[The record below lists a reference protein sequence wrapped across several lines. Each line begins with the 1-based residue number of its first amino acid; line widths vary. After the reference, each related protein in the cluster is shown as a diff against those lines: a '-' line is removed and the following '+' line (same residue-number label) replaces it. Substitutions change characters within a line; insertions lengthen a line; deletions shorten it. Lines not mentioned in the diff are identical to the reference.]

1 MKINIMEIFASKKRS
16 ELVKNFAI
24 LLILYFIP
32 QVLIMNGVELSYDEA
47 YYWMY
52 SKFLDWGYYDHP
64 PIVAISIWFGTL
76 IFGDNEFGVRSIFML
91 YQMGTFYL
99 LMKLIRPKKL
109 VYMVCLFLAMP
120 LLNLNGFVAIP
131 DGPIMFFTTLFFYY
145 IKRYLGEDNWQSS
158 LFLTLAITLMFYSKY
173 HGLLIVL
180 LTTIANPEFLKRKSF
195 WVIVSGVIVLF
206 MPHVYWQYKHNFVSF
221 EFHLFKRVEKHFDI
235 LNIFNYILSQIVL
248 MGSLLWVLYYKL
260 YPKLEKSKW
269 NRILVFNTVGFLAF
283 IFLMSFNKQIEANW
297 TGSCAIAFMLLFGSE
312 IEKTKKA
319 YLYLS
324 LNIILLMM
332 VKITLIILPSL
343 DSGEKYGRLNE
354 LIGWKGKLVPA
365 IYNVCKGKKIV
376 GDNYQITAKLSFYS
390 KYMFPALH
398 LDSRE
403 SQYSILNLEKEIRPD
418 EPICYLTSS
427 KKHHDYILDT
437 YYKDPIYIMS
447 NTSLQ
452 ALAELYGTSYE
463 EIIRN

>member
-1 MKINIMEIFASKKRS
+1 MEIFASKKRS

-64 PIVAISIWFGTL
+64 PIVAISIWLGTL
-76 IFGDNEFGVRSIFML
+76 IFGDNEFGVRSMFML

-99 LMKLIRPKKL
+99 LMKLIKPKKL

-145 IKRYLGEDNWQSS
+145 IKRYLAEDNWQNS

-206 MPHVYWQYKHNFVSF
+206 MPHVYWQYKHNFVSL

-235 LNIFNYILSQIVL
+235 LNILNYILSQIVL

-312 IEKTKKA
+312 IENTKKQ

-324 LNIILLMM
+324 FNIILLMM
-332 VKITLIILPSL
+332 VKVTLIILPSL

-376 GDNYQITAKLSFYS
+376 GDSYQITAKLSFYS